1 MTSRIITTEHDR
13 EMLFSFLKE
22 NSLPFTVTITKGRKR
37 SVEQNALQRKWT
49 QEIAEQLGDQKP
61 EEIRAYNKLT
71 IGVPILREENDGFRE
86 KYDKIIKPLPYEYK
100 MNMMAE
106 PLDFPVTRLM
116 TMKQKKRYLDELVR
130 HWSEKGILLTM
141 PESS

>member
-13 EMLFSFLKE
+13 EMLFSFLKDY
-22 NSLPFTVTITKGRKR
+22 SLPFTVTIIKGRKR
-37 SVEQNALQRKWT
+37 SVEQNALQRKWIG
-49 QEIAEQLGDQKP
+49 EIAEQLGDQRP
-61 EEIRAYNKLT
+61 EEIRAYNKLI
-71 IGVPILREENDGFRE
+71 IGVPILREENDDFRE
-86 KYDKIIKPLPYEYK
+86 KYDKIIKPLPYEHK

-116 TMKQKKRYLDELVR
+116 TMKQKSRYLDEVVR
-130 HWSEKGILLTM
+130 HWSEKGILLTI